1 MPAIEIKKSD
11 WKLFRERLP
20 EWQEHYMEQLEKQY
34 VDLLQS
40 DALASEKFWELEK
53 RIKHDKR
60 TPGVDLTLDKN
71 EMDLDLLRLI
81 NDGVI
86 SFDDLDGFSQELIDR
101 VKELSEMK
109 W

>member
-11 WKLFRERLP
+11 WKLFGERLP

-40 DALASEKFWELEK
+40 DAPASEKFWELEK
-53 RIKHDKR
+53 RIKRDKKA
-60 TPGVDLTLDKN
+60 PGVDLTLDKK
-71 EMDLDLLRLI
+71 EVDLDLLRLI
-81 NDGVI
+81 NDGAI
-86 SFDDLDGFSQELIDR
+86 GFDDLNGFSQELIDR